1 MAKPPRSN
9 VAAAPKKNGKGG
21 ALHTYTSYNFTDK
34 DPVIDL
40 VRTAVQSSKLSYKQ
54 IHERSNVS
62 TTTFYSWFHKKTK
75 RPQFATIAATLL
87 AVGVREINLSAL
99 KRAAKE

>member
-1 MAKPPRSN
+1 MASPEKG
-9 VAAAPKKNGKGG
+9 AAKKKNGKGG
-21 ALHTYTSYNFTDK
+21 ALHTYKSYNFVDK

-62 TTTFYSWFHKKTK
+62 TGTFYSWFHKKTRK
-75 RPQFATIAATLL
+75 PQFATVAATLL
-87 AVGVREINLSAL
+87 ALGVREINLNAL
-99 KRAAKE
+99 KRSIKE